1 MSAIKRKPTQSPTPV
16 KKATE
21 APAASRKMIGKQTA
35 IFLAL
40 PLALLEKVDQ
50 AANRFSIKRAGFI
63 KQALTRAVN
72 S

>member
-1 MSAIKRKPTQSPTPV
+1 
-16 KKATE
+16 
-21 APAASRKMIGKQTA
+21 MIGKQTV
-35 IFLAL
+35 IFLAF
-40 PLALLEKVDQ
+40 PLALLEKVYQ

>member
-1 MSAIKRKPTQSPTPV
+1 
-16 KKATE
+16 
-21 APAASRKMIGKQTA
+21 MIGKQTA

-72 S
+72 SLGA